1 MNNLNVCI
9 FVELYIYYVYTQS
22 AFSYNKMVKH
32 IGDGLVLFVMKVTF
46 VFVTDQHI
54 LVWFVQSNYLCTVRK
69 AIC

>member
-1 MNNLNVCI
+1 MNNLNECI

-32 IGDGLVLFVMKVTF
+32 IDACLVVFVLRVTF

-54 LVWFVQSNYLCTVRK
+54 LVRFVQSNYLCTVQK